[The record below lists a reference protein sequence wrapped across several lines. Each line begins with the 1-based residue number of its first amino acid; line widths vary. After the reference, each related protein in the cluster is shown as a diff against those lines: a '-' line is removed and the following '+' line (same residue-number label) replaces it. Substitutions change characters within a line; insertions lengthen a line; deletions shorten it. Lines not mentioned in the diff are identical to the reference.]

1 MKTNKSN
8 SSFDCQSDDE
18 TVDNE
23 KNTCESTVY
32 FDQDHED
39 DDSNFPVV
47 STLVSFIFVQIN

>member
-18 TVDNE
+18 TVNNE

-47 STLVSFIFVQIN
+47 STLVSFIFV